1 MSVDVL
7 GRVLEEAFILNH
19 RRMLVICGD
28 DSFKLASSV
37 KDFLVEAC
45 RRILRFRDGVSVL
58 YAYHS
63 FYDDALERLAVVE
76 GFRGDFGDEVVFQA
90 ISYKR
95 TDTVLGLSFDVVV
108 LDLLN
113 DFNPNDVGRL
123 TGLVR
128 GGGLIIL
135 LTPSLDSWPRIVS
148 RFKIE
153 LATIQYP
160 ISTVR
165 TIFIRRVIG
174 KLFDYD
180 GIAIYSSDEERYVK
194 PFTLL
199 AGRYTSSTPKRSI
212 KIPKK
217 SPFPKRAFRL
227 ALTQDQVEVL
237 KLFENLIDRPKGRL
251 AIVITADRG
260 RGKSCSVG
268 IGLAVLGR
276 AISFKKM
283 PVKILVTAPNLLN
296 VQSLMELALRTFKF
310 LGYEKINVIRRDNFI
325 VRIETRPVIIEYRE
339 PLDAITRRADL
350 IAVDEAAGIPVPML
364 YEIWRRFRRL
374 IFSSTIHGY
383 EGAGRGFSVRFL
395 KALKEDSET
404 RVIEYEMTEPIR
416 YAENDPI
423 ERWLFDTLMLDAEP
437 AEIDDED
444 LKFIEKLDLNYVK
457 PDLESLFL
465 KEDGLLKQFIGIY
478 VLAHYRNQPK
488 DLAMMADAPHHTI
501 RMLTTPTGKVV
512 CSIQLAEEGP
522 IPEKIGNELLIGA
535 RVQGNIIPD
544 RFIKHFRS
552 IDFGRFVGWRIVR
565 IATHINL
572 MGRGIG
578 SFMLERVCEEAREKG
593 YDWVGAGFGVSERL
607 LKFWIKNGFIPIHI
621 SPDRNPISG
630 EFTVIV
636 IKPLNSEVSRF
647 ILEANREF
655 RRRLVNSLYDTYRDL
670 EPEIAHLLLMS
681 WNHPVVEGYSPQ
693 LSRVQIERLRIY
705 AWGPMTLEGVV
716 DGVFELAK
724 CYFYDVEDRR
734 PRLTAIQELM
744 LISKVL
750 QARSWRNVCDL
761 LNLSPPL
768 VMTEMRIITRILL
781 EHYCNVSPLTEYEE
795 FD

>member
-1 MSVDVL
+1 MGAEVL
-7 GRVLEEAFILNH
+7 GRVLEEAFLLNH
-19 RRMLVICGD
+19 RRMLVVCGD
-28 DSFKLASSV
+28 DGFKLASSV

-45 RRILRFRDGVSVL
+45 KGILRFRSKVSVL

-63 FYDDALERLAVVE
+63 FYDDALERLAVIE
-76 GFRGDFGDEVVFQA
+76 GFKGEFGDEVDFQA

-95 TDTVLGLSFDVVV
+95 TDVILGLTFDVVV

-135 LTPSLDSWPRIVS
+135 LTPSFSSWPRTIS
-148 RFKIE
+148 RFRIE

-165 TIFIRRVIG
+165 TIFIRRIIG
-174 KLFDYD
+174 KLFEHD
-180 GIAIYSSDEERYVK
+180 GIAIYSSDEDRFVR
-194 PFTLL
+194 PFILL
-199 AGRYTSSTPKRSI
+199 AGKYASSTLKRSI
-212 KIPKK
+212 RIPKK
-217 SPFPKRAFRL
+217 SPFPKRVFRL

-237 KLFENLIDRPKGRL
+237 RLFENLIDRPKGRL
-251 AIVITADRG
+251 AIIITADRG

-268 IGLAVLGR
+268 IGLVALGR
-276 AISFKKM
+276 AISFRKM
-283 PVKILVTAPNLLN
+283 PVKVLVTAPNLLN
-296 VQSLMELALRTFKF
+296 IQPLMELALRTFRY
-310 LGYEKINVIRRDNFI
+310 LGYEKINVLRRDNFI

-339 PLDAITRRADL
+339 PLDAVTRRADL

-395 KALKEDSET
+395 RALKDDPET

-416 YAENDPI
+416 YAENDPV
-423 ERWLFDTLMLDAEP
+423 ERWLFDALMLDAEP
-437 AEIDDED
+437 AEIDEED

-465 KEDGLLKQFIGIY
+465 REDELLKQFIGIY

-522 IPEKIGNELLIGA
+522 IPEKIGGELLIGA

-544 RFIKHFRS
+544 RFIKHFRTV
-552 IDFGRFVGWRIVR
+552 DFGRFIGWRIVR

-578 SFMLERVCEEAREKG
+578 SFMLRKVCEEAKERG
-593 YDWVGAGFGVSERL
+593 YDWIGAGFGVSERL
-607 LKFWIKNGFIPIHI
+607 LRFWVRNGFIPIHI

-636 IKPLNSEVSRF
+636 IKPLNDEVSRF

-655 RRRLVNSLYDTYRDL
+655 RRRLINSLYDTYRDL
-670 EPEIAHLLLMS
+670 EPEIAHLLLKS
-681 WNHPVVEGYSPQ
+681 WGYPVIEEYSPQ
-693 LSRVQIERLRIY
+693 LSRVQVERLRIY

-716 DGVFELAK
+716 DGVFELAR

-734 PRLTAIQELM
+734 PRLTNVQELI
-744 LISKVL
+744 LISKIL

-761 LNLSPPL
+761 LDVPPPIL
-768 VMTEMRIITRILL
+768 MTEMRIITRILL
-781 EHYCNVSPLTEYEE
+781 EHYCNVSSLVEYEE
-795 FD
+795 FN